1 MLPAIGFGTYQLNG
15 AIGVESILGAI
26 HSGYRLLDSAFNYE
40 NEGAI
45 GQAVRRC
52 GISREELCIA
62 SKLPGRHHR
71 FREAIKT
78 VEESLYRAQ
87 LDYYDLYLIHWPN
100 PQQGLYIE
108 AWQALIE
115 ARRRGLVR
123 SIGVCNFL
131 PEYLNDLIAQTG
143 VAPSVNQIEMHPYF
157 SQAEQRA
164 FNTSHG
170 IETEAWSPLGRASSV
185 LQDPAL
191 VEIAE
196 RLDRSVSAV
205 ILRWH
210 YQLGVVPLPKA
221 NSPERQRENL
231 QIFDFNL
238 DRRAMYTISALSRPE
253 GRIANQ
259 DPALYEEL

>member
-1 MLPAIGFGTYQLNG
+1 MSSQQRLTLS
-15 AIGVESILGAI
+15 SIILT
-26 HSGYRLLDSAFNYE
+26 HMTM
-40 NEGAI
+40 
-45 GQAVRRC
+45 
-52 GISREELCIA
+52 
-62 SKLPGRHHR
+62 
-71 FREAIKT
+71 KT
-78 VEESLYRAQ
+78 VMVSNHTRADYEYDYVQINRVSEDVIARYSSSLIQRFKVRGETPEECEEWIVRTYV
-87 LDYYDLYLIHWPN
+87 
-100 PQQGLYIE
+100 
-108 AWQALIE
+108 ALK
-115 ARRRGLVR
+115 
-123 SIGVCNFL
+123 
-131 PEYLNDLIAQTG
+131 
-143 VAPSVNQIEMHPYF
+143 YF